1 MPTYTYKCD
10 KCDHQFDQIQKIT
23 ADPLKACPSCKD
35 EKLRKIITAGGN
47 FSLKGKGWFKS
58 GGY

>member
-35 EKLRKIITAGGN
+35 EKLRKIITSGGN